1 MARNSQASFAAR
13 LSRAKQ
19 LHQFIHS
26 FTDYA
31 SDLASLSPA
40 SFLLLIN
47 SMDTT
52 QQEHTLTHHLFA
64 EAAKE
69 RAKAFYANEDSVNKK
84 ATLLKAYV
92 KAKFKKESQ
101 QYADVEKLV
110 NKIRGE
116 KPIKTSEGSDA
127 QTISRSEKS
136 YGSQLE
142 NFTDL
147 VTLAIQFG
155 TAYAPANQ
163 IIKLSEL
170 RSTLETATSLN
181 NETTIRFAAFK
192 PKIAQRQVGFAQLSE
207 TANSIKEMVKSQ
219 YGVTS
224 DQYKLIKGLNFSI

>member
-1 MARNSQASFAAR
+1 MAQNSQASFGAR

-19 LHQFIHS
+19 LYQFINS
-26 FTDYA
+26 FADY
-31 SDLASLSPA
+31 DPDVASLSPA
-40 SFLLLIN
+40 KFQLLIET
-47 SMDTT
+47 MDTT

-64 EAAKE
+64 ESAKE
-69 RAKAFYANEDSVNKK
+69 RAKTFATNDDSISKK

-101 QYADVEKLV
+101 QFADVDKLV

-116 KPIKTSEGSDA
+116 KPIKTSEESDT

-136 YGSQLE
+136 YGSQLQ

-155 TAYAPANQ
+155 AEYAPANKA
-163 IIKLSEL
+163 IKLAEL
-170 RSTLETATSLN
+170 QATLDTATFLN
-181 NETTIRFAAFK
+181 NETTVKFAAFK
-192 PKIAQRQVGFAQLSE
+192 PKIAQRKDGFAQLSE
-207 TANSIKEMVKSQ
+207 TANRIKEMVKSQ

-224 DQYKLIKGLNFSI
+224 DQYKLIKGLNFTI